1 MLRNGRR
8 PSGPSEAMTL
18 SWPSRPM
25 RSRLESWRN
34 VSADILHKNEY
45 SYTTRGLRRHR
56 LFRIRV
62 GPSAR
67 PARWREETIAAAA
80 QQRERRV
87 PRSERRLSSVGGQR
101 RLSLREL
108 LLAEDE
114 GRRCGCRLLCH
125 AARVLARA
133 CPAGHQSGLSRD

>member
-1 MLRNGRR
+1 M
-8 PSGPSEAMTL
+8 SPSEPSAAMTQ
-18 SWPSRPM
+18 SWRSRLT

-87 PRSERRLSSVGGQR
+87 PRSERRLSSVVRQR
-101 RLSLREL
+101 QLS
-108 LLAEDE
+108 
-114 GRRCGCRLLCH
+114 
-125 AARVLARA
+125 V
-133 CPAGHQSGLSRD
+133 